1 MPITSRVIA
10 AHQLHVRL
18 LVSGFEVDDLLPP
31 SGEPQQVQVPQAKR
45 FPAHLG
51 PFLVAVL
58 WAQLTAVEVER
69 AASQL
74 DIAGGD
80 RPAGQLVELH
90 GVDGDLGV
98 GEQLDGVVAQHDGVG
113 LPGRSSGVVG
123 GLVQFGSSNV
133 KRLARPHH
141 VDDLLAMQTSTGCQ
155 GQDLD
160 QCRGVTSRPVAARD
174 GSPSIITSNRPSRAI
189 STPRGPSLPPPAR
202 PRHESAPSTKR
213 PSDRHHIAFEMTST
227 VT

>member
-1 MPITSRVIA
+1 MSITSRVIA

-18 LVSGFEVDDLLPP
+18 LVSGFEVDELLPP

-45 FPAHLG
+45 LPAHLG

-69 AASQL
+69 PASQL

-80 RPAGQLVELH
+80 RPAGQLVERH

-98 GEQLDGVVAQHDGVG
+98 GEQLDGVVPQHDGVG

-123 GLVQFGSSNV
+123 GLVQFGSSSV
-133 KRLARPHH
+133 QRLARPHH
-141 VDDLLAMQTSTGCQ
+141 VDDLLAMEPSTGCQ

-160 QCRGVTSRPVAARD
+160 QCRGVASRPVAARD
-174 GSPSIITSNRPSRAI
+174 GLRRRSSPRTGRAGRSRRA
-189 STPRGPSLPPPAR
+189 RRPSLPRPAR

-213 PSDRHHIAFEMTST
+213 PSDLRTPRSR
-227 VT
+227 